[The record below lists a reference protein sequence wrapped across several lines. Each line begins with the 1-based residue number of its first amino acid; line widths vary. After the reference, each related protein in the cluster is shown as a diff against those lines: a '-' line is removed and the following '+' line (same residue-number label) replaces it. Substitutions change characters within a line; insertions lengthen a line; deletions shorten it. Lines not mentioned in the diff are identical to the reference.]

1 MPALGGYLVPPT
13 STFGSQVQRSSSG
26 TLSMTMATWEP
37 QPHHVDLPGRHQPG
51 SHTGGWCLL
60 WCLPQLSQVAFLH
73 ILLRL
78 VCMSLV
84 ITWRVA
90 GA

>member
-37 QPHHVDLPGRHQPG
+37 QPHHVDLP
-51 SHTGGWCLL
+51 
-60 WCLPQLSQVAFLH
+60 QLSQVAFLH

>member
-1 MPALGGYLVPPT
+1 MPALGGYLVPPM

-37 QPHHVDLPGRHQPG
+37 QPHHVDLP
-51 SHTGGWCLL
+51 
-60 WCLPQLSQVAFLH
+60 QLSQVAFLH
-73 ILLRL
+73 IFNVKL
-78 VCMSLV
+78 VVCTSLCNHV
-84 ITWRVA
+84 GGVV